1 MTMNT
6 EKHHVTESATKFLSL
21 FRLLSK
27 VLGFSYG
34 GQLRTRHI
42 FIFQF
47 CCFVIDGV
55 DWHSQSRRG
64 AKDSTDEKSAHAN
77 NNVTLVNL
85 KHQRLSSKLHY
96 AVKSILQSWLQLKL
110 HCSLRLTL
118 ATVSCLQKILSI
130 NFRQNNRYNDAPRQ
144 STQVVSEFPEYSTDS

>member
-55 DWHSQSRRG
+55 DWPSQSRRG
-64 AKDSTDEKSAHAN
+64 AKDSTDEESAHAN
-77 NNVTLVNL
+77 NNTSEPETSKAFFQTALCCKKNTPVLIITKSSLFFKVICAWEKGRSHQITGTGLPFSELGSFLL
-85 KHQRLSSKLHY
+85 KWK
-96 AVKSILQSWLQLKL
+96 
-110 HCSLRLTL
+110 
-118 ATVSCLQKILSI
+118 I
-130 NFRQNNRYNDAPRQ
+130 NF
-144 STQVVSEFPEYSTDS
+144 S